1 MMCIQLVHLQK
12 NKITRV
18 HARDEWCGVGLNMID
33 QIYLIFKHLG
43 DSDHHCWQKQR
54 REELKDIK

>member
-43 DSDHHCWQKQR
+43 DSPLLAEAKER
-54 REELKDIK
+54 GVEGY